1 MNNVI
6 PLQVRAL
13 QLTLTISDPEV
24 LHELEKRADGPVR
37 DAFATQ
43 AMRLGVLA
51 LRQANGSLDA
61 DVIRREGDQLLSSVE
76 TVLRERTTEL
86 SGTLAKTMVQY
97 LDPTSGALPQRLEQ
111 LTRPDGDLEKML
123 SRHLGGDQSV
133 LAQTLARHIG
143 DQSPLLKLLSPTQ
156 SDGLLATMSAAIKK
170 ALDGQRDE
178 VLKQF
183 SLDRK
188 DSALSRLL
196 SEVTASN
203 GKLRG
208 ELAEDVGKVARE
220 FSLDNEDGALS
231 RLVTRVERAQE
242 TITQEFSL
250 DHDGSALQRLSS
262 MLEKTGVA
270 VATSL
275 TLDDEASPLARLK
288 REILDVLEQHK
299 TANTNFQTD
308 VRSTLDA
315 FKVRREEAA
324 RSTTHGHTFEACVG
338 DFLLNEAQ
346 RHGDLQEA
354 VGTTMGQVARKT
366 GDHVLTLGPDSG
378 APEARIVCES
388 KAKKGYTEKSALT
401 EIALA
406 RKNRNA
412 QVGLVI
418 MARATAP
425 EGIEALR
432 RIGNDVLVVWDPDDA
447 ASDLNLRLA
456 VSLARA
462 LCVRERI
469 VESRT
474 QANLGQLD
482 ESIESIASQIR
493 VIDEI
498 IHNGRLIKRKGE
510 KVVSSGERLRD
521 TLERA
526 VATLQE
532 NVKALRREDR

>member
-1 MNNVI
+1 MRFVDEIEVI
-6 PLQVRAL
+6 EFG
-13 QLTLTISDPEV
+13 I
-24 LHELEKRADGPVR
+24 G
-37 DAFATQ
+37 TQ
-43 AMRLGVLA
+43 
-51 LRQANGSLDA
+51 
-61 DVIRREGDQLLSSVE
+61 
-76 TVLRERTTEL
+76 
-86 SGTLAKTMVQY
+86 
-97 LDPTSGALPQRLEQ
+97 
-111 LTRPDGDLEKML
+111 
-123 SRHLGGDQSV
+123 HGG
-133 LAQTLARHIG
+133 
-143 DQSPLLKLLSPTQ
+143 
-156 SDGLLATMSAAIKK
+156 
-170 ALDGQRDE
+170 
-178 VLKQF
+178 
-183 SLDRK
+183 
-188 DSALSRLL
+188 
-196 SEVTASN
+196 
-203 GKLRG
+203 
-208 ELAEDVGKVARE
+208 
-220 FSLDNEDGALS
+220 GALS

-346 RHGDLQEA
+346 RHGDVQEA
-354 VGTTMGQVARKT
+354 VGTTMGQAARKT

-474 QANLGQLD
+474 EANLGQLD
-482 ESIESIASQIR
+482 DSIESIASQIR

-521 TLERA
+521 ALEHA
-526 VATLQE
+526 VNCGNCYRSAYVAKEARSYTCTRCGAPAYRCVTCVRISEERDLASVVTTCATCSLLDE
-532 NVKALRREDR
+532 VGDP